1 MWVPNSKKGPKMPSL
16 EGENEIP
23 HIPKLD
29 FLAKTRFL
37 HSKFAGGDRGKNGYN
52 SLTRP
57 PIQILRPLFTLQL
70 LILPTRDPFQGQK
83 S

>member
-37 HSKFAGGDRGKNGYN
+37 HSKFAGGDRGKMAI
-52 SLTRP
+52 TR
-57 PIQILRPLFTLQL
+57 
-70 LILPTRDPFQGQK
+70 
-83 S
+83 

>member
-37 HSKFAGGDRGKNGYN
+37 RSKFAGGDWGKNGYN
-52 SLTRP
+52 SLIRP
-57 PIQILRPLFTLQL
+57 PIQILRQLFTLQL
-70 LILPTRDPFQGQK
+70 LVLPPRDPFQAQI

>member
-1 MWVPNSKKGPKMPSL
+1 MSMWVPNSESGPKIQSL

-37 HSKFAGGDRGKNGYN
+37 HSKFAGGDLGKMAI
-52 SLTRP
+52 TR
-57 PIQILRPLFTLQL
+57 
-70 LILPTRDPFQGQK
+70 
-83 S
+83 